1 MISSIDY
8 LDIDVSNLL
17 GKYIYQYVDTKKKNK
32 RVLNELKDN
41 ITFTTHINYYKKN
54 FQSSRYSDMYT
65 RSFLESKH
73 KTLTDIKKIM
83 HLSGWIVNYPTKFNW
98 NISIFYERKVKNIEK
113 HRKNVRMVDKVT
125 NWQYVSYPPHSR
137 YYNSRDL
144 IKHIKIK

>member
-1 MISSIDY
+1 MISAIDY

-17 GKYIYQYVDTKKKNK
+17 GKYIYHYVETKKKKK

-41 ITFTTHINYYKKN
+41 ILFTTHINYYKKN

-73 KTLTDIKKIM
+73 KTLTDIKKFM

-98 NISIFYERKVKNIEK
+98 GIDKLSKQNYIEK

-125 NWQYVSYPPHSR
+125 NWKYVSYPPHSR
-137 YYNSRDL
+137 HYNSRDL